1 MGINTLHQPIL
12 TVGPTHEAESFS
24 LVACTKDDNFSVW
37 QNIRTIS
44 AYHVV
49 KPKIQNH
56 ALGAG
61 RENTRRRKFAY
72 NVRHEVHIRCLTFR
86 DHCVL

>member
-12 TVGPTHEAESFS
+12 TIGPTHEVASFS
-24 LVACTKDDNFSVW
+24 LVACSKDDNFSVW
-37 QNIRTIS
+37 QNIRSIS
-44 AYHVV
+44 AYDVV

-61 RENTRRRKFAY
+61 RENK
-72 NVRHEVHIRCLTFR
+72 EKKICI
-86 DHCVL
+86 